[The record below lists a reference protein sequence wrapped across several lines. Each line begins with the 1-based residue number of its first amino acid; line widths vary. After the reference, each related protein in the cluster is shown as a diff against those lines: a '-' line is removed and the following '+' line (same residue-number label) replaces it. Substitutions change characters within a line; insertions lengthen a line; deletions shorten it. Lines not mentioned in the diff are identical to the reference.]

1 LLVVLVCADAGGHS
15 GLAWLGAG
23 AAALALGVGMLAGS
37 PGAVHV
43 AVALLGAIF
52 VLRQDTRLLL
62 AAPYGA
68 GLLLMDDLAIQAV
81 ELRAVGLIT
90 VDVIGARTAAA
101 FVAATVG
108 AWAAAAAAF
117 TVTAAPGRSV
127 ALTALGA
134 VAAVAAFALI
144 VRLARRRYGTP
155 PADEPS
161 SGPPSG

>member
-1 LLVVLVCADAGGHS
+1 
-15 GLAWLGAG
+15 
-23 AAALALGVGMLAGS
+23 
-37 PGAVHV
+37 VHV

-81 ELRAVGLIT
+81 ELRAVGRIT
-90 VDVIGARTAAA
+90 LDVIGARTASA
-101 FVAATVG
+101 FVAATAG
-108 AWAAAAAAF
+108 ACASAVAAF
-117 TVTAAPGRSV
+117 AVTAAPGRSV
-127 ALTALGA
+127 AVTAFGA
-134 VAAVAAFALI
+134 VTAVTASALI

-161 SGPPSG
+161 TGPPG